1 MSPKRLVFKA
11 PPVVTKQVGN
21 AKARA
26 IAILKAGKLIT
37 KKKPVTKFT
46 KK

>member
-1 MSPKRLVFKA
+1 VFKA

-37 KKKPVTKFT
+37 KKKPVMKFT